1 MTDPH
6 LVRSLCLAL
15 PLLLAVPVCA
25 ADPTVTNVRAVQK
38 TGTKQVEI
46 FYDMSG
52 STSPVFVSLQISS
65 NGGTTFAVPASALS
79 GAVGAGVSLGSNK
92 KITWNA
98 GTDWNNQLSN
108 TVKFRVTASDTL
120 PAPSGFSLIPAGSFT
135 MGNSVAADTDITNA
149 PTHTVNVSAFYM
161 AQNLVTKAEWDAVR
175 TWGLANG
182 YTDLVEGLGKASNH
196 PVTMVSWD
204 QMMKWCNARSE
215 KEGLMPCYGKSMFS
229 QWDFVVPD
237 GTTVTVTDPSLL
249 AGKSINIGINATL
262 VLNYPFNPTQIVSTS
277 FLVIAGIEF
286 GPGSCGSSG
295 SGSTWVTNQISGT
308 GVLNIQNSSPFY
320 KVGVTNELVCNWNA
334 NGYRLP
340 TEAEWEKAA
349 RGGLSGKRFP
359 WGDTISHSQANYYGV
374 GYSYDQ
380 SGGGY
385 HPSYTAGGQPYTSP
399 VGSFAANGY
408 GLYDMAG
415 NVWQWCWDSY
425 GSYDP
430 AVLTDPRGP
439 AASGT
444 VRVLRGGSWN
454 NIADYCRVAYRY
466 NIPSYSYYNIGFRV
480 ARSSVQ

>member
-1 MTDPH
+1 MTDSH

-25 ADPTVTNVRAVQK
+25 ADPTVTNVRAAQK

-46 FYDMSG
+46 YYDMSG

-65 NGGTTFAVPASALS
+65 DGGTTFAVPASALS

-108 TVKFRVTASDTL
+108 TVKFRVTASVAP
-120 PAPSGFSLIPAGSFT
+120 PAPSGFSLIPAGSFQ
-135 MGNSVAADTDITNA
+135 MGDALDGMSDA

-182 YTDLVEGLGKASNH
+182 YTDLVAGSGKASNH
-196 PVTMVSWD
+196 PVQTVSWY
-204 QMMKWCNARSE
+204 QMAKWCNARSE

-249 AGKSINIGINATL
+249 AGKSINIGIDATL
-262 VLNYPFNPTQIVSTS
+262 VLNYTFQIVSTS

-286 GPGSCGSSG
+286 GPGSCGSPE
-295 SGSTWVTNQISGT
+295 SGSTWITNQISGT
-308 GVLNIQNSSPFY
+308 GILNIQNSSPFY

-359 WGDTISHSQANYYGV
+359 WGDTISHSLANYYA
-374 GYSYDQ
+374 YSGISYNL
-380 SGGGY
+380 SGPVGY
-385 HPSYTAGGQPYTSP
+385 HPSYTVGGTPYTSP

-415 NVWQWCWDSY
+415 NVFQLCWDWC

-430 AVLTDPRGP
+430 VVLTDPRGP

-444 VRVLRGGSWN
+444 YRVYRGGSWYGKDG
-454 NIADYCRVAYRY
+454 AYVCRVANRDSYY
-466 NIPSYSYYNIGFRV
+466 PSYSYFNIGFRV

>member
-1 MTDPH
+1 MTDSH

-120 PAPSGFSLIPAGSFT
+120 PPAGFALIPAGSFT
-135 MGNSVAADTDITNA
+135 MGDALDGMSSA

-161 AQNLVTKAEWDAVR
+161 GKYEVTKALWDEVL
-175 TWGLANG
+175 TWGAANS
-182 YTDLVEGLGKASNH
+182 YTDLSAGGGKASNH
-196 PVTMVSWD
+196 PVHTITWFDMV
-204 QMMKWCNARSE
+204 KWCNARSQ
-215 KEGLMPCYGKSMFS
+215 KDGVTPVYTVSGAVMKT
-229 QWDFVVPD
+229 
-237 GTTVTVTDPSLL
+237 GTT
-249 AGKSINIGINATL
+249 A
-262 VLNYPFNPTQIVSTS
+262 PT
-277 FLVIAGIEF
+277 A
-286 GPGSCGSSG
+286 
-295 SGSTWVTNQISGT
+295 
-308 GVLNIQNSSPFY
+308 
-320 KVGVTNELVCNWNA
+320 NWSA

-349 RGGLSGKRFP
+349 RGGLNSKRFP
-359 WGDTISHSQANYYGV
+359 WGDTISHSQANYYAYSGF
-374 GYSYDQ
+374 SYDL
-380 SGGGY
+380 SGAVNNF
-385 HPSYTAGGQPYTSP
+385 HPSYTAGGYPYTSP
-399 VGSFAANGY
+399 VASFAANGY

-439 AASGT
+439 AASGSD
-444 VRVLRGGSWN
+444 RVGRGGSWVN
-454 NIADYCRVAYRY
+454 GANGCRVADRNYDS
-466 NIPSYSYYNIGFRV
+466 PSFSGVNFGFRV
-480 ARSSVQ
+480 ARSSGQ

>member
-1 MTDPH
+1 MTDSH

-25 ADPTVTNVRAVQK
+25 ADPTVTNVRAAQK

-46 FYDMSG
+46 YYDMSG

-65 NGGTTFAVPASALS
+65 DGGTTFAVPASALS

-108 TVKFRVTASDTL
+108 TVKFRVTASVTS
-120 PAPSGFSLIPAGSFT
+120 PAPAGFSLIPAGSFT
-135 MGNSVAADTDITNA
+135 MGDALDGGGDA
-149 PTHTVNVSAFYM
+149 HTVTVSAFYM

-182 YTDLVEGLGKASNH
+182 YADLVAGSGKASNH
-196 PVTMVSWD
+196 PVQRITWYQMV
-204 QMMKWCNARSE
+204 KWCNARSQQA
-215 KEGLMPCYGKSMFS
+215 G
-229 QWDFVVPD
+229 FVPVYYTND
-237 GTTVTVTDPSLL
+237 AQTTVYKTGDV
-249 AGKSINIGINATL
+249 N
-262 VLNYPFNPTQIVSTS
+262 
-277 FLVIAGIEF
+277 
-286 GPGSCGSSG
+286 
-295 SGSTWVTNQISGT
+295 VTNAQVKWS
-308 GVLNIQNSSPFY
+308 
-320 KVGVTNELVCNWNA
+320 A
-334 NGYRLP
+334 NGYRMP

-349 RGGLSGKRFP
+349 RGGLSSKRFP
-359 WGDTISHSQANYYGV
+359 WGDTISHSQANYYAGY
-374 GYSYDQ
+374 GYSNDQ
-380 SGGGY
+380 GGGGY
-385 HPSYTAGGQPYTSP
+385 HPSYAAGGYPYTSP

-415 NVWQWCWDSY
+415 NVLQWCWDWY

-444 VRVLRGGSWN
+444 DRVFRGGSWN
-454 NIADYCRVAYRY
+454 DVAYGCRVAYRFSY
-466 NIPSYSYYNIGFRV
+466 DPSISNGIFGFRV

>member
-120 PAPSGFSLIPAGSFT
+120 PAPAGFALIPAGSFT
-135 MGNSVAADTDITNA
+135 MGDALDGDSNA
-149 PTHTVNVSAFYM
+149 PTPTVTVSAFYM
-161 AQNLVTKAEWDAVR
+161 AQNLVTKAEWDEVR

-182 YTDLVEGLGKASNH
+182 YTDLVAGSGKASNH
-196 PVTMVSWD
+196 PVVSITWYHMV
-204 QMMKWCNARSE
+204 KWCNARSQ
-215 KEGLMPCYGKSMFS
+215 KGG
-229 QWDFVVPD
+229 FVPVYYTND
-237 GTTVTVTDPSLL
+237 AQTTVYKTGDV
-249 AGKSINIGINATL
+249 N
-262 VLNYPFNPTQIVSTS
+262 
-277 FLVIAGIEF
+277 
-286 GPGSCGSSG
+286 
-295 SGSTWVTNQISGT
+295 VTNAQVKWS
-308 GVLNIQNSSPFY
+308 
-320 KVGVTNELVCNWNA
+320 A

-349 RGGLSGKRFP
+349 RGGLNSKRFP
-359 WGDTISHSQANYYGV
+359 WGDTISQSQANYYASSAC
-374 GYSYDQ
+374 SYDL
-380 SGGGY
+380 SGAVNNY
-385 HPSYTAGGQPYTSP
+385 HPSYTAGGTPYTSP
-399 VGSFAANGY
+399 VASFAANGY

-439 AASGT
+439 AASGAF
-444 VRVLRGGSWN
+444 RVLRGGGWLNGGAS
-454 NIADYCRVAYRY
+454 YCRVANRGII
-466 NIPSYSYYNIGFRV
+466 NPSISFNFIGFRV
-480 ARSSVQ
+480 ARSSGQ